1 LAIKLL
7 SGGNLI
13 MDTKSEKNRLLIAD
27 VIAQSWKNP
36 EYLRNLVANPKKVL
50 SDAGVEGLTDDIQL
64 HVLEN
69 TARKKHLVFP
79 AAEIQPTT
87 YLPLLSEMLQ
97 KSLPLPEAD
106 EIVLMQNTAKVLYIV
121 IPMAPRVSGINMD
134 ASHVQLLMEV
144 GWEAINLWT
153 SANAAAEVNA
163 AVWANVAGVT
173 LAVAVAAIV
182 LI

>member
-1 LAIKLL
+1 
-7 SGGNLI
+7 
-13 MDTKSEKNRLLIAD
+13 MDIKSEKNRLLIAD

-36 EYLRNLVANPKKVL
+36 EYLRKLVANPKEVL
-50 SDAGVEGLTDDIQL
+50 SDAGVEGLSDDVQL
-64 HVLEN
+64 RVVEN
-69 TARKKHLVFP
+69 TAKRKHLVLP

-87 YLPLLSEMLQ
+87 YLHLLSEMLQ
-97 KSLPLPEAD
+97 KSLPLPEGD
-106 EIVLMQNTAKVLYIV
+106 QIVLMQNTAKVVYIV
-121 IPMAPRVSGINMD
+121 IPMAPRVSGISMD
-134 ASHVQLLMEV
+134 ASHVELLREM